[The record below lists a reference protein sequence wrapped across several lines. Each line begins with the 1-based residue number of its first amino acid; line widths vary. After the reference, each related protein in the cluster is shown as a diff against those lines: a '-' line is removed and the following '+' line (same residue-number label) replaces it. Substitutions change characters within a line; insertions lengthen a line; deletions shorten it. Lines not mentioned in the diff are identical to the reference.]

1 MAGLIRREVFKA
13 SGRLSLENVERNGLA
28 IIERAEARAADVLR
42 EARAAAEIEF
52 EQGRSAG
59 HDAGYAEGRA
69 AGLAS
74 LDEQTKREALDAV
87 RGKLTALTDTLA
99 SCLARFNADKRNLLT
114 RAESG
119 VIDLA
124 YAIACR
130 VCKALP
136 ALSSDSAR
144 GNARHV
150 LDMARHEHDIRLH
163 VHPDDLESL
172 REYAAECVGRIDEL
186 EHVEVEADA
195 AVERGGC
202 VLHARDG
209 TIDASIDKQLQRI
222 AECILHDAG
231 YGHEKDE
238 SDATDDTHRRG
249 EKAP

>member
-13 SGRLSLENVERNGLA
+13 SGRLSLENVERNGRA
-28 IIERAEARAADVLR
+28 IIERAKARAADVLR

-52 EQGRSAG
+52 AQQRAAG

-74 LDEQTKREALDAV
+74 VDEQAKREALDAAKD
-87 RGKLTALTDTLA
+87 KLAALADTLA
-99 SCLARFNADKRNLLT
+99 SCLSQFNAAKRNLLA

-119 VIDLA
+119 VVDLA
-124 YAIACR
+124 FAIACR

-150 LDMARHEHDIRLH
+150 LEMARHEHDIRLH
-163 VHPDDLESL
+163 VHPDDLEAL
-172 REYAAECVGRIDEL
+172 REYAEQCVRRIDEL
-186 EHVEVEADA
+186 EHVEVESDA

-209 TIDASIDKQLQRI
+209 TIDASIDVQLQRI

-231 YGHEKDE
+231 YAGGRD
-238 SDATDDTHRRG
+238 G
-249 EKAP
+249 KAR